1 MHIVAVEKAEV
12 FPLADTTQHNYPI
25 KLLHILNH
33 TDNVGGLKAGNAP
46 LDVVH
51 LSRSVLYQTLLYS
64 RVAVYMDHS
73 LLHTLL
79 PGSLLKSKGQDIC
92 SWQSF

>member
-12 FPLADTTQHNYPI
+12 FPLADTTQHNYHI

-51 LSRSVLYQTLLYS
+51 LSRSVL
-64 RVAVYMDHS
+64 
-73 LLHTLL
+73 
-79 PGSLLKSKGQDIC
+79 
-92 SWQSF
+92 